1 MQEGYAVEWRVINAA
16 DYGFCQRRRRIY
28 ILAFYLDTSYGR
40 QMAPVAME
48 DVLQCDGVLAK
59 AFPVVNVADV
69 KHFSIDLHDLA
80 AVSDK
85 FNFSFQ
91 DTGYASEGGGHNCY
105 GHTIFYRIS
114 NDPCRCAGQ
123 GRSSFFLH

>member
-1 MQEGYAVEWRVINAA
+1 MEWRVVNAA

-91 DTGYASEGGGHNCY
+91 DTGYANEGEGITATGTPFFIGY
-105 GHTIFYRIS
+105 QMILA
-114 NDPCRCAGQ
+114 DVLDKDVPA
-123 GRSSFFLH
+123 SF